1 MLIGILNTNVQEPP
15 GSSSW
20 FPANTNGI
28 ACKCSQSH
36 CNLGLAWNMN
46 QFSKLSFGH
55 RALADNKGYP
65 DARSLSLTPVRANKM
80 PLLNHRD
87 RRRVRRFHTLLSM
100 TRVKIEHEFKEMKT
114 YKAIGRFGGTH
125 AGSCPF
131 AWTRGLSFRKL
142 RPYVSKKNCLLFNE
156 NFPADKPQYRLPESI
171 LATSFSR
178 HKLFIDRTPE
188 SFTVQ
193 STFLIILSHKRASVR
208 ILPADMCAASGW
220 LYVHFFV
227 NYDIFKCIYLTY
239 YWVYL
244 HQTWGVCKTLHFMT
258 MWINSWVARDVIIF

>member
-65 DARSLSLTPVRANKM
+65 DARSLSLTPVRANQM

-87 RRRVRRFHTLLSM
+87 RRRVRRFHTLLSK

-125 AGSCPF
+125 AGSCLF

-178 HKLFIDRTPE
+178 HKLFIYRTPE
-188 SFTVQ
+188 SFRFPCRARSLLFCHTRELAFEFCLPTCVQ
-193 STFLIILSHKRASVR
+193 RPDGHTFLQCKL
-208 ILPADMCAASGW
+208 W
-220 LYVHFFV
+220 HFQM
-227 NYDIFKCIYLTY
+227 YISYLLLGLFTPN
-239 YWVYL
+239 L
-244 HQTWGVCKTLHFMT
+244 GSL
-258 MWINSWVARDVIIF
+258 